1 MKATIRLR
9 LYPNRKQ
16 EQKLVQVI
24 EAGRRL
30 WNDALAHRKRRWE
43 KNRLT
48 TTYSQQCWILTAE
61 RRSDPMLGLLYAQAA
76 QEILR
81 RLDRA
86 FKAFFD
92 HRASYPRFKSPSESG
107 SFTYPQA
114 YRGSV
119 KPILVRKKF
128 FLSKVGYVNVIFHR
142 ELPTSQEKLKTC
154 TVTREK
160 NGDWYAS
167 LVYENFRDSSPIPAR
182 FTKPVGVDLGL
193 NSLVTATDGVK
204 IHHTRIL
211 RRFER
216 RLKRLQADFSRTQRG
231 SKNRV
236 KEAQTAGSPVF
247 EGVKATR
254 RLQS

>member
-1 MKATIRLR
+1 MRRQRKKSFGGLIGPSRLSSITAQAIQDSRVPRNQVRSPIRR
-9 LYPNRKQ
+9 HT
-16 EQKLVQVI
+16 
-24 EAGRRL
+24 AGRQ
-30 WNDALAHRKRRWE
+30 
-43 KNRLT
+43 NR
-48 TTYSQQCWILTAE
+48 
-61 RRSDPMLGLLYAQAA
+61 
-76 QEILR
+76 
-81 RLDRA
+81 
-86 FKAFFD
+86 F
-92 HRASYPRFKSPSESG
+92 
-107 SFTYPQA
+107 
-114 YRGSV
+114 
-119 KPILVRKKF
+119 LVRKKL

-193 NSLVTATDGVK
+193 NSLVTTTDGVK

-216 RLKRLQADFSRTQRG
+216 RLKRFQADFSRTQRG